1 MFRLNTMSIY
11 RPSKDRKKTI
21 ENALKDLDP
30 ATRELARIVLENLS
44 REGVLEVSRE
54 ELYKRIEELKKR
66 KQLKQ

>member
-1 MFRLNTMSIY
+1 MSIY

-44 REGVLEVSRE
+44 REGALEVSRE
-54 ELYKRIEELKKR
+54 ELYKRIEEIKKR
-66 KQLKQ
+66 KQQKQ